1 MFAFLEEGWY
11 IILTKTSVLFYRVRT
26 MDREKLRFFCIDLK
40 SFYASV
46 ECVERGLDPLTAD
59 LVVCDETRGNGT
71 ICLAV
76 SPHMKALGVKNRC
89 RVFEIP
95 KNLEYIKAMPRM
107 QLYIDYSARIYA
119 IYLKYLAPEDI
130 HVYSVDEAFFDGEP
144 YRKMYDMDIPAL
156 TEMIQADIKA
166 TTGITSTC
174 GMGTNLYLAKV
185 AMDIMAK
192 HSTGFRAQ
200 LDEDE
205 YIRQL
210 GEHRPL
216 RDFWMVGRGTERR
229 LNSVGIFTMNDIRR
243 ADRELLLKLIGRN
256 ASYLIDH
263 ACGIETVTMEEIKTY
278 KSPAHS
284 LSSNQVLFRDYSFE
298 EGIIV
303 LKEMVDALTLDLT
316 DEGLVTEDLGLFV
329 GYSEGYAAYVGHF
342 TGDSGGGSKYGAS
355 GGNIGSNGSGT
366 SGGSI
371 GSGGSDAF
379 GDRSD
384 ISLPKGYSAGSV
396 HLPAATDSRRIITEA
411 LERLYLE
418 KAERD
423 IAIRR
428 IGIAF
433 ENVRPRDSAQIS
445 LFLDTKTEEKDRA
458 IQEGILSLKKRFGK
472 NSVLLGMDLLDCGTT
487 QLRNGL
493 IGGHRA

>member
-1 MFAFLEEGWY
+1 
-11 IILTKTSVLFYRVRT
+11 

-192 HSTGFRAQ
+192 HSPGFRAQ

-342 TGDSGGGSKYGAS
+342 TGDSGKKDGA
-355 GGNIGSNGSGT
+355 GT
-366 SGGSI
+366 GRG
-371 GSGGSDAF
+371 A
-379 GDRSD
+379 
-384 ISLPKGYSAGSV
+384 LEEALVKGYSAGSV

-418 KAERD
+418 KAQKG
-423 IAIRR
+423 IPIRR
-428 IGIAF
+428 VGIAF
-433 ENVRPRDSAQIS
+433 ENVRPRDSAQFS
-445 LFLDTKTEEKDRA
+445 LFLDTKKAEKDRA
-458 IQEGILSLKKRFGK
+458 LQEGVLSLKRRFGK
-472 NSVLLGMDLLDCGTT
+472 NSVLFGMDLLDCGTT

-493 IGGHRA
+493 IGGHKA